1 MAIND
6 GRVVSNFIVQS
17 LTDSDLTIYGNGEQ
31 IRSFCFVDDLINGLI
46 KLFFKN
52 DCHQPLNLGNPDPIT
67 MENLA
72 TEIVKLTKSN
82 SKISNLPL
90 PSDDPVNR
98 IPDISKAIDQL
109 NWKPTINR
117 SEGLKKT
124 INYFA
129 QELKIVFS

>member
-1 MAIND
+1 
-6 GRVVSNFIVQS
+6 
-17 LTDSDLTIYGNGEQ
+17 
-31 IRSFCFVDDLINGLI
+31 
-46 KLFFKN
+46 
-52 DCHQPLNLGNPDPIT
+52 

-98 IPDISKAIDQL
+98 IPDISKAVEQL
-109 NWKPTINR
+109 NWKPVINR

-124 INYFA
+124 IEYFA

>member
-1 MAIND
+1 
-6 GRVVSNFIVQS
+6 
-17 LTDSDLTIYGNGEQ
+17 
-31 IRSFCFVDDLINGLI
+31 
-46 KLFFKN
+46 
-52 DCHQPLNLGNPDPIT
+52 

-98 IPDISKAIDQL
+98 IPDISKAIEQL
-109 NWKPTINR
+109 NWKPVINR

-124 INYFA
+124 IDYFA

>member
-1 MAIND
+1 M
-6 GRVVSNFIVQS
+6 R
-17 LTDSDLTIYGNGEQ
+17 
-31 IRSFCFVDDLINGLI
+31 I

-98 IPDISKAIDQL
+98 IPDISKAIEQL
-109 NWKPTINR
+109 NWKPVINR

-124 INYFA
+124 IDYFA